1 MSCLRRVGHCKVQPA
16 LVGERNPLR
25 ACSANDRAFG
35 QRGKVKAIVLQQ
47 LRWLGGA
54 MPSH

>member
-35 QRGKVKAIVLQQ
+35 QRGKVEAILLQQ